1 MEDGKLREMKRNRFC
16 DRFLFWTKDLNTVY
30 KQILQLMAGVR
41 YTKNKADGF
50 GISFSAAERRE
61 EQGETDRNRT
71 LDIESSH
78 TGGCGAFT
86 PDSKQ

>member
-1 MEDGKLREMKRNRFC
+1 
-16 DRFLFWTKDLNTVY
+16 
-30 KQILQLMAGVR
+30 MAGVR

-61 EQGETDRNRT
+61 ERGETDRNRA
-71 LDIESSH
+71 LDIEISH
-78 TGGCGAFT
+78 TVGCGAFT